1 MTPEELKQM
10 YKLMAKYRKQRPL
23 TEKQKEKNREYHRK
37 YAKRKR
43 KELKKFSTI
52 KKIKKID
59 K

>member
-37 YAKRKR
+37 YAQRKR
-43 KELKKFSTI
+43 KELKQLSTI
-52 KKIKKID
+52 KKGKQID